1 MTGNEIRQAFLRFF
15 AARGHTVLPSS
26 SLVPDDPTT
35 LFTTAGMQQFVPW
48 FRREVEPPY
57 GSVATVQK
65 SARTD
70 DLDQVGRTARHH
82 TFFEMLG
89 NFSFGDYFKE
99 ETLRWGWEFST
110 LSPAEGGLGLD
121 PAQIWVTYYRPNP
134 GEPYQED
141 LEAKEIWHTI
151 GVPYERIIPLGK
163 KENWWGPVGDSGPC
177 GPCSEMHYDRG
188 AHLACGP
195 DCTSPACGCDRW
207 IEFWNHVFQQFN
219 YQDGQY
225 QPLPTPG
232 IDTGAG
238 LERIASLVQ
247 EVASNFETDLL
258 QPIIQATRTM
268 AGITAVEERQ
278 LLPLRVIA
286 DHLRCASFMI
296 ADGVLPSNSKRGY
309 VVRRIIRRAY
319 RFGRVL
325 GFHAP
330 FIYQLVPTLDEI
342 MGGHYHELHDNAR
355 FITDTLR
362 AEETRFA
369 ETLER
374 GEELLAR
381 LIEQAKVAGAVE
393 LAGADIFT
401 LYDTYGFPKEL
412 TEETA
417 REAGLRLDEAGYKAA
432 MEAARER
439 ARAGGKF
446 AYAAVAQLGA
456 ELPATKFLGYHVTD
470 TEATLEHFAANDE
483 RTTAVVVLDQT
494 PFYATSGGQCTDVG
508 VLHFDGVVLPVLE
521 VSKDKFGHFLHL
533 VDLNGHEEF
542 APGPRHTVRAR
553 VEVGRR
559 NAIRR
564 AHTATHL
571 LHWALHRVLGEHAK
585 QAGSEV
591 NEDVLRFDFSQP
603 RALTDAEIRQVEDL
617 VYEKILADVPVT
629 IRDMS
634 LEEARKEGYTALF
647 GEKYGDWVRTVNVGG
662 GEFDVAFSREL
673 CGGTHLDR
681 TGQAGMFRIVAE
693 SSVAAG
699 IRRIEAVTGLK
710 AVSAARA
717 EAAIVKDLALVFKV
731 QPPEILPRVE
741 GLQRELRDAQTTI
754 NELKVKVAAGG
765 GAAGPQI
772 EQLGSVK
779 AIVATLDGVDAGTLG
794 SLADQY
800 MDKLQYGVLVLAS
813 TVEDK
818 VYFAVKVSKDLLGK
832 FHAGNLVR
840 EIAKVA
846 GGGGGGR
853 PDFAQAGGKDATQ
866 VDAALAKARE
876 LIAGLG

>member
-1 MTGNEIRQAFLRFF
+1 MMTGNAIRDAFLRFF
-15 AARGHTVLPSS
+15 AARGHQVLPSS

-48 FRREVEPPY
+48 FRREIEPPY

-65 SARTD
+65 CARTD

-110 LSPAEGGLGLD
+110 LPPAEGGLGLD
-121 PAQIWVTYYRPNP
+121 PERIWVTYYQPHA

-141 LEAKEIWHTI
+141 LEAREIWRNI
-151 GVPYERIIPLGK
+151 GVPDARIVPLGK

-195 DCTSPACGCDRW
+195 RCTSPACGCDRW

-219 YQDGQY
+219 YQGGQY
-225 QPLPTPG
+225 LPLPAPG

-247 EVASNFETDLL
+247 DVATNYDTDLAM
-258 QPIIQATRTM
+258 PIITTTCEL
-268 AGITAVEERQ
+268 AGRRYDDTTQ
-278 LLPLRVIA
+278 LPLRVIA
-286 DHLRCASFMI
+286 DHLRCAAFMI

-309 VVRRIIRRAY
+309 VVRRIIRRAF
-319 RFGRVL
+319 RFGRAL
-325 GFHAP
+325 GLTEP
-330 FIYQLVPTLDEI
+330 FLFKLVPTLDGI
-342 MGGHYHELHDNAR
+342 MGGHYHELRDTAR
-355 FITDTLR
+355 FIADTLR

-381 LIEQAKVAGAVE
+381 LIAQAQAAGKDE
-393 LAGADIFT
+393 LSGADVFT

-417 REAGLRLDEAGYKAA
+417 LEAGLTIDAAGYTAA
-432 MEAARER
+432 MEAARAR

-446 AYAAVAQLGA
+446 AYEAVAMLGP
-456 ELPATKFLGYHVTD
+456 ELPATEFLGYGATEA
-470 TEATLEHFAANDE
+470 EATLQHFAASDDHA
-483 RTTAVVVLDQT
+483 TAVVVLDRT
-494 PFYATSGGQCTDVG
+494 PFYATAGGQCTDTG
-508 VLHFDGVVLPVLE
+508 TLQFDGVTLPVQD
-521 VSKDKFGHFLHL
+521 VTKDKYGHFLHL
-533 VDLNGHEEF
+533 VELSAHEEF
-542 APGPRHTVRAR
+542 TPGPHHTVTAR
-553 VEVGRR
+553 VDRPRR
-559 NAIRR
+559 DAIRR

-585 QAGSEV
+585 QAGSLV
-591 NEDVLRFDFSQP
+591 DEDYLRFDFSHPQ
-603 RALTDAEIRQVEDL
+603 AMSLEEIGRVEDL
-617 VYEKILADVPVT
+617 VYAKILDDAPVA

-634 LEEARKEGYTALF
+634 LDEARQEGYTALF

-673 CGGTHLDR
+673 CGGIHLDR
-681 TGQAGMFRIVAE
+681 TGQAGFFRITAE

-699 IRRIEAVTGLK
+699 IRRIEAVTGVK
-710 AVSAARA
+710 AVAWAREQA
-717 EAAIVKDLALVFKV
+717 GIVNALSGFFKV
-731 QPPEILPRVE
+731 PAEEILSRVD
-741 GLQRELRDAQTTI
+741 GVQRELREAQTQI
-754 NELKVKVAAGG
+754 QELKVKVAAGG
-765 GAAGPQI
+765 GAAGPRI
-772 EQLGSVK
+772 EQLGNVN
-779 AIVATLDGVDAGTLG
+779 AIITALDGVDAATLG

-800 MDKLQYGVLVLAS
+800 MDKLHSGAIVLAS
-813 TVEDK
+813 AMDGK
-818 VYFAVKVSKDLLGK
+818 VFFAVKVSKDRQGTL
-832 FHAGNLVR
+832 HAGNLVR

-853 PDFAQAGGKDATQ
+853 PDFAQAGAKDP
-866 VDAALAKARE
+866 DKIPAALEKARE
-876 LIAGLG
+876 LIAQG

>member
-15 AARGHTVLPSS
+15 AQRGHHVLPSS

-57 GSVATVQK
+57 GSVVTVQK
-65 SARTD
+65 CARTD

-89 NFSFGDYFKE
+89 NFSFGDYFKA
-99 ETLRWGWEFST
+99 ETLRWGWEFSI
-110 LSPAEGGLGLD
+110 LPPAEGGLGLD
-121 PAQIWVTYYRPNP
+121 PARIWVTYYKPKP

-141 LEAKEIWHTI
+141 LEAKEIWRQI
-151 GVPYERIIPLGK
+151 GVPDARIVPLGK

-188 AHLACGP
+188 EHLACGP
-195 DCTSPACGCDRW
+195 NCTSPACGCDRW

-225 QPLPTPG
+225 LPLPAPG

-247 EVASNFETDLL
+247 DVASNYDTDLVKPL
-258 QPIIQATRTM
+258 MDFIVANTHVTPPP
-268 AGITAVEERQ
+268 AVQ
-278 LLPLRVIA
+278 KLALRVVA
-286 DHLRCASFMI
+286 DHLRCAAFMI

-309 VVRRIIRRAY
+309 VVRRIIRRAFRY
-319 RFGRVL
+319 GRVF
-325 GFHAP
+325 GFNAP
-330 FIYQLVPTLDEI
+330 FLYRMLPALDEI
-342 MGGHYHELHDNAR
+342 MGAHYHELHDNAR
-355 FITDTLR
+355 FIADTLR

-369 ETLER
+369 ETLEH
-374 GEELLAR
+374 GETLLAQ
-381 LIEQAKVAGAVE
+381 LISQAKDKGLTE
-393 LAGADIFT
+393 LAGADVFT

-417 REAGLRLDEAGYKAA
+417 LEAGLRIDDAGYKTA
-432 MEAARER
+432 MDAARER

-446 AYAAVAQLGA
+446 AYEVGALLGP
-456 ELPATKFLGYHVTD
+456 ELPATEFLGYHVTA
-470 TEATLEHFAANDE
+470 TEATLEHFAAGDDQ
-483 RTTAVVVLDQT
+483 TTAVVVLDKT
-494 PFYATSGGQCTDVG
+494 PFYATSGGQCGDYGT
-508 VLHFDGVVLPVLE
+508 LQFDGVTLPVLE
-521 VSKDKFGHFLHL
+521 VSKDKFNHFIHL
-533 VDLNGHEEF
+533 VDLRGHEEF
-542 APGPRHTVRAR
+542 SPGPRHTVTAR
-553 VEVGRR
+553 VDTGRR

-571 LHWALHRVLGEHAK
+571 LHWALHNVLGEHAK
-585 QAGSEV
+585 QAGSLVE
-591 NEDVLRFDFSQP
+591 EDALRFDFSHPQ
-603 RALTDAEIRQVEDL
+603 ALSAAEIRQVEDL

-673 CGGTHLDR
+673 CGGTHLER
-681 TGQAGMFRIVAE
+681 TGQAGFFRITAE
-693 SSVAAG
+693 TSVAAG
-699 IRRIEAVTGLK
+699 IRRIEAVTGRQ
-710 AVSAARA
+710 AVTWARGQA
-717 EAAIVKDLALVFKV
+717 EIVSELSLAFKV
-731 QPPEILPRVE
+731 PAEEILVRVDT
-741 GLQRELRDAQTTI
+741 LQRDLRDAQARI

-765 GAAGPQI
+765 GTAGPQI
-772 EQLGSVK
+772 EQLGSVN
-779 AIVATLDGVDAGTLG
+779 AILAALDGVDAATLG
-794 SLADQY
+794 SLTDQY
-800 MDKLQYGVLVLAS
+800 MDQLHSGVIVLAS
-813 TVEDK
+813 TVDDK

-853 PDFAQAGGKDATQ
+853 PDFAQAGGKDPAK
-866 VDAALAKARE
+866 VPDALAKARE
-876 LIAGLG
+876 LIVLI